1 MLKIDTYHSFSESLT
16 QAQGFLKK
24 DLEQINT
31 LILSKLSLR
40 VPLINGMAGYLIQA
54 GGKRLRPLLTLLSAR
69 LLGYQGRRHIKLA
82 ACIEFIHTA
91 TLLHDDVVD
100 RSSQRRGRPSANA
113 IWGDQ
118 ASILVGDFLFS
129 RAFEFITEDGS
140 LDVLRVLSKTA
151 ASIAEGE
158 VMQLGTIGNLDLS
171 EKQYFQII
179 ESKTSMLFDACCQ
192 VGGIIA
198 NASERDVEMVREYG
212 YNFGIVFQML
222 DDLLDYGLNNSN
234 LGKDLG
240 RDFQEKNVTLP
251 MILLCERITPD
262 EKDRIQEMFSL
273 GLLGEENFLVLK
285 KMMTK
290 YKIEKEIIS
299 RTVPYVTRALN
310 CLEGLPDSQ
319 EKEFLQG
326 FVSFTAGRNF

>member
-40 VPLINGMAGYLIQA
+40 VPLINGVAGYLIQA
-54 GGKRLRPLLTLLSAR
+54 GGKRLRPLLTLICAR

-140 LDVLRVLSKTA
+140 LDILRVLSKTA

-179 ESKTSMLFDACCQ
+179 ESKTSMLFESCCQ

-212 YNFGIVFQML
+212 YNFGIAFQML
-222 DDLLDYGLNNSN
+222 DDLLDYGLNKSN

-251 MILLCERITPD
+251 MILLCERITSD

-285 KMMTK
+285 KMMKK

-310 CLEGLPDSQ
+310 CLEGLPDGQ